1 MVKNISNIDQFKN
14 SIEKNKLN
22 IIDFWATWCG
32 PCVRFAPE
40 FEKLSHEY
48 PTINFFKIDVDESK
62 ELSKF
67 FKIECMPTFIFIK
80 NNQLVNKIEGADLKE
95 IVKIINQHE
104 IKSDKNQNEDLEEII
119 EEILEGEIEDILS
132 EEIED
137 IMSEE
142 IED

>member
-1 MVKNISNIDQFKN
+1 MVKVISNMDQFKN

-40 FEKLSHEY
+40 FEKLSHQY
-48 PTINFFKIDVDESK
+48 PTINFFKVDVDQSK

-80 NNQLVNKIEGADLKE
+80 NNELFDKVEGADLD
-95 IVKIINQHE
+95 KITTI
-104 IKSDKNQNEDLEEII
+104 IKNHQTTEEN
-119 EEILEGEIEDILS
+119 EIEDI
-132 EEIED
+132 IED
-137 IMSEE
+137 ILDEE
-142 IED
+142 LEK